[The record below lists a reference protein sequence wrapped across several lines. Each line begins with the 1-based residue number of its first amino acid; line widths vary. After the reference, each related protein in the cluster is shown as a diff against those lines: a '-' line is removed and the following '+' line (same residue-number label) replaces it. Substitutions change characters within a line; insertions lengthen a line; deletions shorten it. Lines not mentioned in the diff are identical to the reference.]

1 MIEFSTVPFRVRYSE
16 TDQMGFV
23 HHSNYLKYFE
33 MARIEWLNSI
43 GYSYKKL
50 EEEGI
55 VMPVLTA
62 DLKFKK
68 PCFFDDLLTVHLF
81 INEIPKT
88 RIFFKYM
95 ITNQLKNKV
104 AYGNT
109 SLAFLDTKKRIPIR
123 CPKIFIDSIQSL
135 L

>member
-1 MIEFSTVPFRVRYSE
+1 
-16 TDQMGFV
+16 
-23 HHSNYLKYFE
+23 
-33 MARIEWLNSI
+33 
-43 GYSYKKL
+43 
-50 EEEGI
+50 
-55 VMPVLTA
+55 MPVLTA

-68 PCFFDDLLTVHLF
+68 PCFFDDLLTVHLYV
-81 INEIPKT
+81 NEIPKA

-109 SLAFLDTKKRIPIR
+109 SLAFLDTRKRIPIR
-123 CPKIFIDSIQSL
+123 CPKNFIDSIQSL